1 MGLRGEVF
9 SWRIT
14 SANDRRTYFLNL
26 KENRTGD
33 LYLTVVES
41 KKHGEEDFDR
51 HQVMVFE
58 EDLDSFRVGMEKV
71 FGFIENRKGKPRRK
85 PERKSEPKQKPKPR
99 PKIRIKKREKKDGE

>member
-9 SWRIT
+9 SWRVT

-33 LYLTVVES
+33 LYLTIVES

-58 EDLDSFRVGMEKV
+58 EDLASFRVGMEKV
-71 FGFIENRKGKPRRK
+71 FGFIEQRKGKL
-85 PERKSEPKQKPKPR
+85 KPR
-99 PKIRIKKREKKDGE
+99 PKPKRRFKKREKIDGE

>member
-9 SWRIT
+9 SWRVT

-41 KKHGEEDFDR
+41 KKHGETDFER
-51 HQVMVFE
+51 HQVVVFE
-58 EDLDSFRVGMEKV
+58 EDFDSFQSGMEKV
-71 FGFIENRKGKPRRK
+71 FGYIRDQRRAGRKRPRAGGT
-85 PERKSEPKQKPKPR
+85 S
-99 PKIRIKKREKKDGE
+99 DGE

>member
-9 SWRIT
+9 SWRVT

-33 LYLTVVES
+33 LYLTIVES
-41 KKHGEEDFDR
+41 KKHGEDDFDR

-58 EDLDSFRVGMEKV
+58 EDLASFRVGMEKM
-71 FGFIENRKGKPRRK
+71 FGFIEKRKDK
-85 PERKSEPKQKPKPR
+85 PERKPKSEPKPKR
-99 PKIRIKKREKKDGE
+99 KPKIRLRKREKIDGE

>member
-9 SWRIT
+9 SWRIS

-33 LYLTVVES
+33 LYLTIVEG

-58 EDLDSFRVGMEKV
+58 EDLGSFRVGMEKV
-71 FGFIENRKGKPRRK
+71 FGFIEERKGKPKRRF
-85 PERKSEPKQKPKPR
+85 R
-99 PKIRIKKREKKDGE
+99 KREKSDGE